1 MPVDECSKL
10 DLMKTIFG
18 GQPLVGKI
26 IAKVFLSFRL
36 SSRFWGQKEK
46 FRAADESRQMRDQ
59 KMKWRFMISGRVCA
73 LFMLVAFSSVIIG
86 TDFTIIGNKPALAC
100 CYDPPEPVIEP
111 DPVTEADP
119 ASTTE
124 EDGASSVDSA
134 PEMAANEEEN
144 TENSDALPVNLYAPA
159 LRTARLA
166 IEDGQWLKAREIISQ
181 ARKKLGSAPEFS
193 AILAEIDRHFG
204 LSELASTSLLPENR
218 ADIPLAPVFD
228 GRKNPLEGLIEDF
241 GANAELLRLP

>member
-1 MPVDECSKL
+1 MP
-10 DLMKTIFG
+10 
-18 GQPLVGKI
+18 
-26 IAKVFLSFRL
+26 
-36 SSRFWGQKEK
+36 
-46 FRAADESRQMRDQ
+46 DESRQMRDQ

-86 TDFTIIGNKPALAC
+86 TDFTIIGHKPALAC

-111 DPVTEADP
+111 DPIAPSAP
-119 ASTTE
+119 ASDSQE
-124 EDGASSVDSA
+124 EVAAPADSA
-134 PEMAANEEEN
+134 AQSMVNAPQDKEE
-144 TENSDALPVNLYAPA
+144 SDPLPANLYAPV

-166 IEDGQWLKAREIISQ
+166 IEDGQWLKAQEIIFQ
-181 ARKKLGSAPEFS
+181 AREKLGPAPEFS

-204 LSELASTSLLPENR
+204 LSELASTSLLPGNR
-218 ADIPLAPVFD
+218 VETPFTPVLD

>member
-1 MPVDECSKL
+1 MP
-10 DLMKTIFG
+10 
-18 GQPLVGKI
+18 
-26 IAKVFLSFRL
+26 
-36 SSRFWGQKEK
+36 
-46 FRAADESRQMRDQ
+46 DESRQMRDQ

-73 LFMLVAFSSVIIG
+73 LFMLVAFSSVIMG
-86 TDFTIIGNKPALAC
+86 TDFTIIGHKPALAC

-111 DPVTEADP
+111 DPVAPSVP
-119 ASTTE
+119 ASDSQE
-124 EDGASSVDSA
+124 ELAALADSA
-134 PEMAANEEEN
+134 AQSMVNAPQDKEE
-144 TENSDALPVNLYAPA
+144 SDPLPANLYAPV

-166 IEDGQWLKAREIISQ
+166 IEDGQWLKAREIIFQ
-181 ARKKLGSAPEFS
+181 AREKLGPAPEFS

-218 ADIPLAPVFD
+218 AETPFTPVLD